1 MHMLLAFFFSF
12 CFMHFFFVFV
22 CWFWL
27 VIHIAL
33 QIHTYQF
40 VIKKSDL
47 LKSIEMQK
55 KKHIEPDFFTS
66 QTFVFMFWDLKHFFA
81 II

>member
-1 MHMLLAFFFSF
+1 MHMLLAFFFLF
-12 CFMHFFFVFV
+12 YALFFVFV

-66 QTFVFMFWDLKHFFA
+66 QTFVFMF
-81 II
+81 